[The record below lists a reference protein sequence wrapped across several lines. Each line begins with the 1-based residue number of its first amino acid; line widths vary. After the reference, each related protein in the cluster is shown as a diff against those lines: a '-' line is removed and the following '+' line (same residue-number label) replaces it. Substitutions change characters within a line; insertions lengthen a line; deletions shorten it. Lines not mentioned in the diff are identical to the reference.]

1 MLKSQQDTKPKR
13 SNLNHRNEVLF
24 LKNYFDFKT
33 YPLAFVLDK
42 LLEDKTTKKNIIWA
56 TNSYKEFGDKYCDRF
71 EMTQGA
77 LLGLNP
83 ILIQPRAFKSQED
96 QLERTKKKAEVF
108 TPTWLVNKMINQI
121 DEVWFGRKDVF
132 NTEEETDWKTI
143 EESVKFENKSWK
155 KYVGQ
160 TVLEITCGEAPF
172 IVSRYNAADG
182 EPIPIKDRVGI
193 LDRKLRIIN
202 ENVINEEEWLDWT
215 IKAFK
220 RIHGYEYQGDNLL
233 IGRINLLMTFIE
245 YYEDKWKK
253 QPTRKQLTEIS
264 NIIAWNF
271 WQMDGLQG
279 SVPLGIPEAETQ
291 QPTLFSFDDELEDE
305 KAPLCKIYDWK
316 SKNKSVLYNSIK
328 KEGNNIGRHFD
339 VVIGNPPYQESDGGN
354 KASAVPVYQK
364 FINEAEKVVEDQ
376 MCLIIPDRWFAGGRG
391 LDQFREQM
399 KKDDE
404 IKYLYDFGQASD
416 CFPGMDISGGICYF
430 IKDKN
435 YHGDCT
441 FVNHGASIDKTM
453 KRSLDEFPVIIRS
466 NAAVAILE
474 KIQKRD
480 YPSLSNKVS
489 SQKPFGLRTY
499 VKPTETGDLVLRW
512 NKGKGPF
519 KSEEVTSG
527 KEWINKNKVIV
538 SRVFFEHAG
547 QASKD
552 GNYRVL
558 SVLEQLKPGE
568 VCTETYIVVDTFDSE
583 KEAENLEKYLKTKLV
598 RYLILQVSSS
608 IMVTRN
614 SFLFVPELDF
624 SDSGPINWNTS
635 ISDLDRQL
643 YDLFNLSHEERSLIE
658 STIKEME

>member
-1 MLKSQQDTKPKR
+1 M
-13 SNLNHRNEVLF
+13 
-24 LKNYFDFKT
+24 
-33 YPLAFVLDK
+33 
-42 LLEDKTTKKNIIWA
+42 
-56 TNSYKEFGDKYCDRF
+56 
-71 EMTQGA
+71 
-77 LLGLNP
+77 
-83 ILIQPRAFKSQED
+83 
-96 QLERTKKKAEVF
+96 
-108 TPTWLVNKMINQI
+108 
-121 DEVWFGRKDVF
+121 
-132 NTEEETDWKTI
+132 
-143 EESVKFENKSWK
+143 
-155 KYVGQ
+155 
-160 TVLEITCGEAPF
+160 
-172 IVSRYNAADG
+172 
-182 EPIPIKDRVGI
+182 RV
-193 LDRKLRIIN
+193 R
-202 ENVINEEEWLDWT
+202 
-215 IKAFK
+215 
-220 RIHGYEYQGDNLL
+220 
-233 IGRINLLMTFIE
+233 
-245 YYEDKWKK
+245 
-253 QPTRKQLTEIS
+253 
-264 NIIAWNF
+264 
-271 WQMDGLQG
+271 
-279 SVPLGIPEAETQ
+279 
-291 QPTLFSFDDELEDE
+291 
-305 KAPLCKIYDWK
+305 
-316 SKNKSVLYNSIK
+316 
-328 KEGNNIGRHFD
+328 
-339 VVIGNPPYQESDGGN
+339 NPPYQESDGGN